1 MNVKLAILFIELL
14 ENIHAKY
21 CNVQSDK
28 YLPISSCYPVAAR
41 KLNNEGCRARFEEL
55 GAIPYT
61 CSLHY
66 GYSQKLMGPRNAIK
80 RTNS

>member
-1 MNVKLAILFIELL
+1 MYKVIKIL
-14 ENIHAKY
+14 KY
-21 CNVQSDK
+21 H
-28 YLPISSCYPVAAR
+28 PISSCYPITAR

-55 GAIPYT
+55 GIIPYT

-66 GYSQKLMGPRNAIK
+66 GYNQKLMGPRNAIK